1 MKRTIFVFVF
11 AFAAFAAAHG
21 QQLTRFAVVDMAK
34 VYTTFFLQSEAVR
47 RLEADAAKV
56 QADINRMTGE
66 IEGLRSSR
74 LSAFESGNQA
84 GVLRLDNEIREKTEY
99 LREFHAVRTAEL
111 ESRRR
116 TLARADEFLGE
127 VYGEIRAVAESEGFT
142 MVLDLGSTTGILWYS
157 PTVDITDRLIQR
169 LLSR

>member
-1 MKRTIFVFVF
+1 MKGTFFALFFVF
-11 AFAAFAAAHG
+11 AALASAQG

-34 VYTTFFLQSEAVR
+34 VYSAFFLQSEAVR

-74 LSAFESGNQA
+74 LSASESGNQA
-84 GVLRLDNEIREKTEY
+84 AVLRLDNEIREKTEF

-116 TLARADEFLGE
+116 TLARNDGFLGE
-127 VYGEIRAVAESEGFT
+127 VSGEIRALAESEGFT
-142 MVLDLGSTTGILWYS
+142 MVLDLGSTSGILWYS

-169 LLSR
+169 LLAR